1 MNILELKDKIKSS
14 LDGFNRKYRIN
25 ELKDRSIKNT
35 LIKYR
40 KYFNKKKTWV
50 ICKRSNLC
58 ASGISKGNKRDNMV
72 EIIFEVIMAENFLN
86 C

>member
-40 KYFNKKKTWV
+40 KYFNKKKTCGLYAKGL
-50 ICKRSNLC
+50 ICVLVESQKET
-58 ASGISKGNKRDNMV
+58 K
-72 EIIFEVIMAENFLN
+72 EIIW
-86 C
+86 